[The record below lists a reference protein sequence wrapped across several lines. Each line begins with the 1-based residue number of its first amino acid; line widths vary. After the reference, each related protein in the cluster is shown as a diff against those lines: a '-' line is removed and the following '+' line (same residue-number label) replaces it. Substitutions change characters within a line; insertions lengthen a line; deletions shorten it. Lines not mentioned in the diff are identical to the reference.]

1 MEVLSTLVGFV
12 VGVVAAGIAVELGL
26 KKWFSAPDSSKLTT
40 IWSLTELQ
48 SPEIVAT
55 SLHAGVEVPAN
66 ARIVSAGDVPPSRK
80 GLNVRRNTEARG
92 SFAIDAHRARA
103 VLFLGAIEKG
113 TLALWTVDERI
124 IERLR
129 AEFSRLWTRST
140 DYVERAT
147 VADIA
152 SKANVTVETRGIV
165 QDVIPYKGRYMLRL
179 TDHGDA
185 VGVLVD
191 QDLQVRGQK
200 VTVKGIVRTSRSG
213 YPLVEALEVKQEA

>member
-1 MEVLSTLVGFV
+1 MDVLSTFIGFV

-40 IWSLTELQ
+40 IWSLTELS

-55 SLHAGVEVPAN
+55 SLHAGVEVPAS
-66 ARIVSAGDVPPSRK
+66 ARIVCASDIPASRK
-80 GLNVRRNTEARG
+80 GLNVRRNGEVKG
-92 SFAIDAHRARA
+92 SFAIDANRARA
-103 VLFLGAIEKG
+103 VLFLGGIEKG
-113 TLALWTVDERI
+113 SLALWTVDERI

-140 DYVERAT
+140 DYVERAS

-152 SKANVTVETRGIV
+152 TRANATVETTGIV
-165 QDVIPYKGRYMLRL
+165 QDVIPYKGKYMLRL
-179 TDHGDA
+179 SDRGDA
-185 VGVLVD
+185 VGVIVD

-200 VTVKGIVRTSRSG
+200 VTIKGIVRTSSSG
-213 YPLVEALEVKQEA
+213 YPLLEALEVKAEV